1 MSPRTLW
8 ILYGFAAI
16 LYLALM
22 HSGLP
27 LALTV
32 PLKLIP
38 VALLISLAWHSPG
51 APRFLFVALLFSAG
65 GDALLALPLENG
77 FVLGLASFLLAQLA
91 YAAGFL
97 SQRQLPPSPG
107 ALVRLLLI
115 LAYGT
120 GLGMVLIPATGSL
133 QWPVSAYLLAIMAM
147 TCAAAVHRSHALI
160 LFLGAAVFVA
170 SDSMIA
176 IDRFLAP
183 FDGARYAIM
192 ATYYAAQGLLTWGV
206 LAASR
211 NSGPGDHQGI
221 G

>member
-51 APRFLFVALLFSAG
+51 APRFLFAALLFSAG
-65 GDALLALPLENG
+65 GDALLALPLANG
-77 FVLGLASFLLAQLA
+77 FVLGLASFLLAQLS
-91 YAAGFL
+91 YTTGFL
-97 SQRQLPPSPG
+97 SQRRLPPSK
-107 ALVRLLLI
+107 AAVMRLGII
-115 LAYGT
+115 LAYGI
-120 GLGMVLIPATGSL
+120 GLALVLLPATGSMR
-133 QWPVSAYLLAIMAM
+133 WPVTAYLLAIMAM
-147 TCAAAVHRSHALI
+147 ACAAAIHRSHAVP
-160 LFLGAAVFVA
+160 LFIGAAVFVA

-183 FDGARYAIM
+183 FEGARYAIM
-192 ATYYAAQGLLTWGV
+192 ATYYSSQALLTWGV

-211 NSGPGDHQGI
+211 DRDRGDHRGI